1 MRLVARA
8 PVIVLLLACRATPG
22 VGGASGTV
30 PVRLLGARSL
40 HFYVAY
46 LAVLSPLTWLRMCRF
61 VRYCVSV
68 SVACAPFVWV
78 CAHFSCSR
86 ERMCAWDWLK
96 EESVSLM
103 VYRVLDVVREFFL
116 GEGVPDWAARGV
128 ADRGQRAHVAH
139 LEATTVALNAR
150 R

>member
-1 MRLVARA
+1 MPARRPLA
-8 PVIVLLLACRATPG
+8 WGLFDERCFLL
-22 VGGASGTV
+22 
-30 PVRLLGARSL
+30 
-40 HFYVAY
+40 
-46 LAVLSPLTWLRMCRF
+46 
-61 VRYCVSV
+61 
-68 SVACAPFVWV
+68 
-78 CAHFSCSR
+78 
-86 ERMCAWDWLK
+86 
-96 EESVSLM
+96 